1 MPEYEVRKTFFV
13 TSDSIEDV
21 LAVHDALDDPHIL
34 EIYRIVGTHRIRVFS
49 KEE

>member
-1 MPEYEVRKTFFV
+1 MPDYEVRKTFFI

-21 LAVHDALDDPHIL
+21 LAVHDALDEPTIL
-34 EIYRIVGTHRIRVFS
+34 EVYRVVGKHRIRVYT